1 MASKPSAK
9 LPFLSRGI
17 KRLQINDFPIRYKLI
32 ALLLLISIVPSIG
45 LSILTG
51 MTVERIVNKQVTDNT
66 LQLIGQVNK
75 TLENYANNM
84 QNISYLISF
93 NPEIKDFLYETK
105 GSTSSG
111 EDKNYQTREFL
122 RDLTTL
128 YPEVAGILVVN
139 SSGKYISNELYADS
153 NLNLTKEEWYQKA
166 VANEGIFKILGH
178 PYNRHVKSYVQYN
191 DNEVVTVVRAII
203 DPDTQ
208 KVKGVVLMDL
218 KLLVIA
224 EATKDARLGKTGYL
238 MVMNEKGEIIYSPAI
253 KFIKN
258 FPLQWISK
266 GESGTFFKQVNGSKT
281 QFIYQKSPFTN
292 WITVGVFPSDE
303 AVSEIREINF
313 YVICFVFFVC
323 LFGVTA
329 SYYLSNSMS
338 RPISQLMSFMR
349 KAESGDLTVRY
360 SEDRRDEL
368 GMLGRSFNKM
378 LFQINKLI
386 SLTEKQERQK
396 REAELRSLQEHI
408 KPHFL
413 YNTLDTINWMARK
426 QGAEDV
432 ADLVGSLS
440 RLFRIGLSQGRD
452 RIPLSEEIEHIH
464 SYLKIQK
471 ARYNDKLNYTLDVDE
486 RINHVTIPKLILQ
499 PIVENAI
506 YHGIKERR
514 GPGNILIKAKEW
526 MGNLKIQI
534 VDDGKGIPLERLAV
548 LKQNL
553 EIPITEAEDGKIV
566 GYGMRNTQARIKYLC
581 GEQYGLSIDSEEG
594 KGTAVS
600 ILLPLKISKEDSHK
614 GGERS

>member
-1 MASKPSAK
+1 MANKPSAK
-9 LPFLSRGI
+9 LPLISRGI
-17 KRLQINDFPIRYKLI
+17 KSLQINDFPIRYKLI

-51 MTVERIVNKQVTDNT
+51 MTVQRIVEKQVTDNT

-105 GSTSSG
+105 GSNSSG
-111 EDKNYQTREFL
+111 ENNNYQIREFL
-122 RDLTTL
+122 RNFTNL

-139 SSGKYISNELYADS
+139 SNGKYISNELYADS
-153 NLNLTKEEWYQKA
+153 NQDLTKEEWYKKA
-166 VANEGIFKILGH
+166 VSNGGIFKIIGH
-178 PYNRHVKSYVQYN
+178 PFNRHIKSNVQYN
-191 DNEVVTVVRAII
+191 DQEVVSVVRAII

-238 MVMNEKGEIIYSPAI
+238 MVIDDKGQNIYSPARHLI
-253 KFIKN
+253 EN
-258 FPLQWISK
+258 FPLQWVTK
-266 GESGTFFKQVNGSKT
+266 GESGTFFKQVNGNKT
-281 QFIYQKSPFTN
+281 QFIYRKSPFTN
-292 WITVGVFPSDE
+292 WITVGVFPTDE
-303 AVSEIREINF
+303 AVFEIREINF

-338 RPISQLMSFMR
+338 RPIGQLMSFMR

-360 SEDRRDEL
+360 TDDRRDEL

-378 LFQINKLI
+378 LFQIKKLI

-452 RIPLSEEIEHIH
+452 RIPLSEEIEHVH

-471 ARYNDKLNYTLDVDE
+471 ARYKDKLNYMLDIDE
-486 RINHVTIPKLILQ
+486 QINNVTIPKLILQ

-506 YHGIKERR
+506 YHGVKERR
-514 GPGNILIKAKEW
+514 GPGHILIEAKEW
-526 MGNLKIQI
+526 MGNIRIQVI
-534 VDDGKGIPLERLAV
+534 DDGKGIPLERLAV

-553 EIPITEAEDGKIV
+553 ETPVIEAEDEKIV
-566 GYGMRNTQARIKYLC
+566 GYGMRNTQARIKFTC
-581 GEQYGLSIDSEEG
+581 GERYGLSIDSEEG
-594 KGTAVS
+594 KGTTVT
-600 ILLPLKISKEDSHK
+600 ILLPPTVSKE
-614 GGERS
+614 GT

>member
-1 MASKPSAK
+1 MASKH
-9 LPFLSRGI
+9 PFLSRGV
-17 KRLQINDFPIRYKLI
+17 KRLQFNNFPIRYKLI

-45 LSILTG
+45 LSLLTG
-51 MTVERIVNKQVTDNT
+51 MTVERIVEKQVTDNT

-75 TLENYANNM
+75 TLDNYAANM
-84 QNISYLISF
+84 QNISYLISS
-93 NPEIKDFLYETK
+93 NPDMKDFIYETAP
-105 GSTSSG
+105 SAG
-111 EDKNYQTREFL
+111 ENNDYDVKEFL
-122 RDLTTL
+122 RSLTTL

-139 SSGKYISNELYADS
+139 SSGEYMSNELYAGAS
-153 NLNLTKEEWYQKA
+153 QNLTKEAWYQEA
-166 VANEGIFKILGH
+166 VANQGIFKILGH
-178 PYNRHVKSYVQYN
+178 PSDRQIKSYVQYN
-191 DNEVVTVVRAII
+191 NDEVVSVVRAII

-238 MVMNEKGEIIYSPAI
+238 MVIDEKGENIYSPAKKLI
-253 KFIKN
+253 EH
-258 FPLQWISK
+258 FPLQWVSK
-266 GESGTFFKQVNGSKT
+266 GESGTFIKQVNGSKT
-281 QFIYQKSPFTN
+281 QFIYRKSPFTN
-292 WITVGVFPSDE
+292 WITVGVFPTDE
-303 AVSEIREINF
+303 AVFEIREINF

-338 RPISQLMSFMR
+338 RPIGQLMSFMQ

-368 GMLGRSFNKM
+368 GMLGRSFNHM
-378 LFQINKLI
+378 LAQINKLI

-426 QGAEDV
+426 HGAEDV

-440 RLFRIGLSQGRD
+440 RLFRIGLNQGRD
-452 RIPLSEEIEHIH
+452 NIPLSEEIEHIH

-471 ARYNDKLNYTLDVDE
+471 ARYKDKLNYTLDVDE
-486 RINHVTIPKLILQ
+486 HLHQASMPKLVLQ

-514 GPGNILIKAKEW
+514 GPGHILIEAKEW
-526 MGNLKIQI
+526 MGNLRIRVI
-534 VDDGKGIPLERLAV
+534 DDGKGMPKEKLAE
-548 LKQNL
+548 LQRNL
-553 EIPITEAEDGKIV
+553 AAPESGTNL
-566 GYGMRNTQARIKYLC
+566 GYGMRNTQTRIKYTC
-581 GEQYGLSIDSEEG
+581 GEPYGLSIESEEG
-594 KGTAVS
+594 KGTTVA
-600 ILLPLKISKEDSHK
+600 ILLPLI
-614 GGERS
+614 GEVK

>member
-1 MASKPSAK
+1 MANKPSAK
-9 LPFLSRGI
+9 LPFIARGI
-17 KRLQINDFPIRYKLI
+17 KSLQINDFPIRYKLI

-51 MTVERIVNKQVTDNT
+51 MTVQRIVEKQVTDNT

-84 QNISYLISF
+84 QNISYLISS

-105 GSTSSG
+105 GSNSSG
-111 EDKNYQTREFL
+111 ENNNYQMREFL
-122 RDLTTL
+122 RNFTNL

-139 SSGKYISNELYADS
+139 SNGKYISNELYADS
-153 NLNLTKEEWYQKA
+153 NQDLTKEEWYQKA
-166 VANEGIFKILGH
+166 VSNGGIFKIIGH
-178 PYNRHVKSYVQYN
+178 PFNRHIKSNVQYN
-191 DNEVVTVVRAII
+191 DQEVVSVVRAII

-238 MVMNEKGEIIYSPAI
+238 MVIDDKGQNIYSPAKNLI
-253 KFIKN
+253 EN
-258 FPLQWISK
+258 FPLQWVTK
-266 GESGTFFKQVNGSKT
+266 GESGTFFKQVNGSET
-281 QFIYQKSPFTN
+281 QFIYRKSPFTN
-292 WITVGVFPSDE
+292 WITVGVFPTDE
-303 AVSEIREINF
+303 AVFEIREINF

-338 RPISQLMSFMR
+338 RPIGQLMSFMR
-349 KAESGDLTVRY
+349 QAESGDLTVRY
-360 SEDRRDEL
+360 TDDRRDEL

-378 LFQINKLI
+378 LFQIKKLI

-452 RIPLSEEIEHIH
+452 SIPLSEEIEHVH

-471 ARYNDKLNYTLDVDE
+471 ARYKDKLNYMLDIDE
-486 RINHVTIPKLILQ
+486 RIINVTIPKLILQ

-506 YHGIKERR
+506 YHGVKERR
-514 GPGNILIKAKEW
+514 GPGHILIEAKEW
-526 MGNLKIQI
+526 MGNVRIQVI
-534 VDDGKGIPLERLAV
+534 DDGKGIPLERLAV

-553 EIPITEAEDGKIV
+553 ETPVIDAEDEKLV
-566 GYGMRNTQARIKYLC
+566 GYGMRNTQARIKFTC
-581 GEQYGLSIDSEEG
+581 GERYGISIDSEEG
-594 KGTAVS
+594 KGTSVT
-600 ILLPLKISKEDSHK
+600 ILLPLTVSKE
-614 GGERS
+614 GT